1 MADNNTVNN
10 GVNKLN
16 RSIKDASSTNSL
28 NLENIG
34 DTLDTIAQDLGD
46 GLKLTQKKEDK
57 NANKQ
62 NLDLKDLR
70 DQLEGLR
77 VFAPEL
83 ADVVE
88 NLIEINTKLLV
99 STTSYTED
107 SNKGLTDNQQEN
119 FIANNINTDSKD
131 PKDLAGLTSLAD
143 ITGTGFSIVGNILKD
158 LYDLF
163 SIVLEGVS
171 TGQVSQSL
179 ITVTNPVTTANVQ
192 QQAQERNNEQSRG
205 VFAGFLQGIA
215 GPLESV
221 AAGLLMISVAL
232 AVLQTFQIDAGLLG
246 TVVLLGTFMITTF
259 TILNKIKEAQQQNEG
274 LIDTDGTQEGSV
286 LRTVLEFSAMVGL
299 TAASLTLC
307 SVLANTI
314 VENWSSTLTGLLMI
328 FGTAFVT
335 LTALNI
341 LSAIMSNFLGEE
353 APITKTIFAFSAL
366 VGTISILAI
375 LCGVLEPVIL
385 RGMSVANT
393 ILLQTLDMFTL
404 LGVTMIVVSRLV
416 NEDQLEAFSNILKEI
431 TILIGLISVVTV
443 ILGVLPTNIVVQG
456 LVSITLLVGLVDSL
470 LFMLTRSI
478 QQLSNVSE
486 ANIQRLMGVLITTT
500 VLIGV
505 LSVLT
510 VVLGLMD
517 TNVIVQG
524 LTSVIL
530 ISAIP
535 LVLLEVMTRIANNS
549 DKIVQALIGVT
560 LAGIL
565 TVAVTGLAYLII
577 RILGNF
583 DTNQVLSAMLAVGLT
598 TILVAAVGVASIGLA
613 ALASALGVS
622 IGPALA
628 SIGLVTLFTVAI
640 AGLAYLLTTILSEK
654 VAQQALVVTSSLA
667 LATTALV
674 VIASEV
680 IILGALA
687 IPVMAASLLATL
699 TLNTLRNFL
708 VNFATTVLATLV
720 ELSPLFASINVA
732 TFGEIAQSIASLNDI
747 VAVINNFTAP
757 SVSGMLAVNFAM
769 AFALNFAKRI
779 QQLGTE
785 NTVNR
790 VTNLANSL
798 ASLASNASG
807 LTDLASAI
815 KAVSDA
821 TKELNEAQNNS
832 RVSIEAISGQV
843 NNQAEIMQR
852 IERVQPQTED
862 DGTLENS
869 NKMVSLLQNLTESM
883 QQIQASLQD
892 ISQNQ
897 TTVMRRGDS
906 GATARFMEY

>member
-1 MADNNTVNN
+1 MADNNIVNN

-62 NLDLKDLR
+62 NLDLKELR

-171 TGQVSQSL
+171 TGQVSQAL

-192 QQAQERNNEQSRG
+192 QQAQERNNKQSRG
-205 VFAGFLQGIA
+205 IFAGFLQGIA

-353 APITKTIFAFSAL
+353 APITKTIFAFTAL
-366 VGTISILAI
+366 VGTISLLAI

-385 RGMSVANT
+385 RGIGVANT
-393 ILLQTLDMFTL
+393 ILQQTLDMFTL
-404 LGVTMIVVSRLV
+404 LGVTMAVVSSLV
-416 NEDQLEAFSNILKEI
+416 NEDQLEAFSNILREI
-431 TILIGLISVVTV
+431 SILIGLISVVTV

-640 AGLAYLLTTILSEK
+640 AGLAYLLTTILSEE

-708 VNFATTVLATLV
+708 VNFATTVLTTLV

-785 NTVNR
+785 DTVNR

-815 KAVSDA
+815 KAVSEA

-852 IERVQPQTED
+852 IEKVQPQTED

-869 NKMVSLLQNLTESM
+869 NKMVSLLQNLTERM

-906 GATARFMEY
+906 SATARFMEY